1 MKLNTKLS
9 EAQSHLDAIEEQS
22 FDNLDFEWE
31 GIHFNAAA
39 KTARGGISSIE
50 LKAEL
55 GRLYF
60 TVEDKNQRAMALE
73 RIFATNRTIDGRYSI
88 GDKGDISFRST
99 THTDA
104 HTTGSALISALTII
118 LLEAEN
124 HLRALRS
131 HLKAPQLS
139 HQ

>member
-1 MKLNTKLS
+1 MKLNTKLT
-9 EAQSHLDAIEEQS
+9 EAQSHLDAIDEQS

-39 KTARGGISSIE
+39 KTNRGGSNSIE
-50 LKAEL
+50 LKGEL

-73 RIFATNRTIDGRYSI
+73 RVFATNRVIDGAYNI
-88 GDKGDISFRST
+88 GDKGDIQFRST
-99 THTDA
+99 TQTDDHLA
-104 HTTGSALISALTII
+104 GTALISALTII
-118 LLEAEN
+118 LLEAEH

-131 HLKAPQLS
+131 HLKAPQL
-139 HQ
+139 QQ